1 MDIMMAL
8 KSKTSTRKW
17 FVWFTAMVITLA
29 SIAGIRTLLG
39 WCNDSHRVVELLNR
53 LESDVNYL
61 SALEWE
67 AMARKAVSDEA
78 RELQFSTQQEIVQ
91 VLVDLDRLV
100 GNGGMTDVRNLYQIY
115 FRSSEEQFRL
125 IELKRYAEA
134 KWLDEE
140 KIDPSYNALIGLMNL
155 LRERI
160 TQSGHQTMLL
170 VDFGISLVLLLAAV
184 SVAMLFSRFEQSQR
198 VKQVLLVEQNAL
210 RKSESRFRSL
220 VQNSSDAI
228 AILNPLPATFTFLS
242 ESVRRVLGYR
252 PDQLIGTDISTM
264 VHPDDSVTL
273 QRFLANC
280 AYSNGLTHAA
290 ELRLRRS
297 DNRWTIIE
305 MFGDNRVGD
314 PDVGG
319 IVINF
324 RDISERRHIEAA
336 LSEQGFEF
344 DPADKTVH

>member
-1 MDIMMAL
+1 MDVMAPE
-8 KSKTSTRKW
+8 SRTSARRW
-17 FVWFTAMVITLA
+17 FVWVAALVITLA
-29 SIAGIRTLLG
+29 SVAGIRTLLG

-53 LESDVNYL
+53 LEGEVNYL

-67 AMARKAVSDEA
+67 SMARKAVSEEA
-78 RELQFSTQQEIVQ
+78 RELQFSTQQEIAQ
-91 VLVDLDRLV
+91 VLGDLDRLV
-100 GNGGMTDVRNLYQIY
+100 GNGGMTEVRNLYQIY

-125 IELKRYAEA
+125 IELKRYVEA
-134 KWLDEE
+134 QRVDEE
-140 KIDPSYNALIGLMNL
+140 KIDPNYSALIGLMNL
-155 LRERI
+155 LRERH
-160 TQSGHQTMLL
+160 TQSGHRTMLL
-170 VDFGISLVLLLAAV
+170 VDIGISAVLLLAAV

-198 VKQVLLVEQNAL
+198 MKQVLLVEQNAL

-220 VQNSSDAI
+220 VQNTSDVI

-252 PDQLIGTDISTM
+252 PDQLIGTDISKM
-264 VHPDDSVTL
+264 IHPDDSATL

-280 AYSNGLTHAA
+280 AYSNGPTHAA

-297 DNRWTIIE
+297 DSQWTIVE

-324 RDISERRHIEAA
+324 RDVSERRQIEAA